1 MTEIRTR
8 FAPSPTGFLHIGSLR
23 TVLFAYL
30 FAKKNQGKFL
40 LRVED
45 TDQSREVE
53 GATENLIQILDWFG
67 LKIDEGPTQGGN
79 FGPYIQSQRLSIYQE
94 KLKDLFKK
102 DGCYHC
108 FCSKERLDRVRENQ
122 MANKQA
128 PKYDGHCRNL
138 SKEEIQAKLDANT
151 PYVIRQKIPKDR
163 FVDFKDIVKGKMRF
177 DSNTLD
183 DQVLIKSDGF
193 PTYHFAVAVD
203 DNHMQISHVIRSD
216 EWLPSTPKHI
226 LLFEA
231 FGYKVPEFVHVPPV
245 LRPDGTKKMSKR
257 DGNVSVEDY
266 IKKGYTK
273 EAIINFLS
281 LLGWN
286 PGTKQELYTQSE
298 LEEIFDINRVQKSG
312 AAFDIQKLDWFNWQ
326 HKRLKYLED
335 ATDIAMEINPKV
347 EIQEPKKGQK
357 KFNFQSPEELKE
369 FHIKKG
375 NLLENY
381 LPVEVFTKLEN
392 DFKSKEFLY
401 KALTSLEELI
411 LRDPSKLEE
420 QITIFTEDIESYN
433 KELFPHEK
441 MKVDLELSIKVIEKC
456 IQELKAED
464 FNTNLTLL
472 AKFKEIIAEMELKNG
487 QVLWPIRVA
496 LSNKSESPGVFELSY
511 ALGFEQTIK
520 RLELCLNK
528 ISS

>member
-30 FAKKNQGKFL
+30 FAKKNNGKFL

-53 GATENLIQILDWFG
+53 GATENLIQILEWFG

-79 FGPYIQSQRLSIYQE
+79 FGPYIQSQRLPIYQE
-94 KLKDLFKK
+94 KLKDLFEK

-108 FCSKERLDRVRENQ
+108 FCTKERLEKVRETQ
-122 MANKQA
+122 IANKQA

-138 SKEEIQAKLDANT
+138 SKEEIKEKLDANT
-151 PYVIRQKIPKDR
+151 PYVIRQKIPKDK
-163 FVDFKDIVKGKMRF
+163 FVEFKDLVKGKMRF

-193 PTYHFAVAVD
+193 PTYHFAQAVD
-203 DNHMQISHVIRSD
+203 DNHMQISHVIRAD

-231 FGYKVPEFVHVPPV
+231 FGYKVPEFAHVPPV

-266 IKKGYTK
+266 IKNGYTK
-273 EAIINFLS
+273 AALINFLS

-286 PGTKQELYTQSE
+286 PGTKQELFTQSE
-298 LEEIFDINRVQKSG
+298 LEEIFDLNRVQKSG

-326 HKRLKYLED
+326 HKRLKYIDD
-335 ATDIAMEINPKV
+335 ATDIAMDINPKV

-357 KFNFQSPEELKE
+357 KFNFQDPEEFKK
-369 FHIKKG
+369 FNIKKG

-392 DFKSKEFLY
+392 DFESKEYLY

-420 QITIFTEDIESYN
+420 QICIFNQEINSYDR
-433 KELFPHEK
+433 ELFPHEK
-441 MKVDLELSIKVIEKC
+441 MKVDLELSIKVIQKC
-456 IQELKAED
+456 IQELKSED

-511 ALGFEQTIK
+511 ALGFEKTIN
-520 RLELCLNK
+520 RLKNCLEN
-528 ISS
+528 ISN